1 MLLSDNINRLMSS
14 EGITNE
20 KLANYVSEMS
30 GEKVSRESIRRWRY
44 GENFPPIDK
53 AQYIAQYF
61 ALTLDA
67 LMGTAIHTEQQIKLP
82 LVGLVSAG
90 PFDILNEEDWNDSCT
105 VSVQLLADRP
115 KKECV
120 SMRVI
125 GDSMYPY
132 LCENDVL
139 VVHRQT
145 YAVNGNIIIAY
156 DPTLNGYTVKRYNQR
171 GDSVQLEPFNNEYKP
186 IKYNN
191 PTEQILQIYGVCVG
205 LKRKLV

>member
-1 MLLSDNINRLMSS
+1 MLLADNINRLMSANNVS
-14 EGITNE
+14 NGD
-20 KLANYVSEMS
+20 LAKYIGDVS
-30 GEKVSRESIRRWRY
+30 GESVRRWRN
-44 GENFPPIDK
+44 GSTMPPIDK
-53 AQYIAQYF
+53 AFKIAQYF
-61 ALTLDA
+61 NISVES
-67 LMGTAIHTEQQIKLP
+67 LMGTHIHTEQQIKLP
-82 LVGLVSAG
+82 LVGLISAG

-145 YAVNGNIIIAY
+145 YAVNGNIIVAY

-205 LKRKLV
+205 MERKLV

>member
-14 EGITNE
+14 EGISNE
-20 KLANYVSEMS
+20 KLANYISEMS
-30 GEKVSRESIRRWRY
+30 GEKVSREAIRRWRY

-53 AQYIAQYF
+53 AQFIAKYF
-61 ALTLDA
+61 NLSLDT
-67 LMGTAIHTEQQIKLP
+67 LMGLPVHTEQQIRLP
-82 LVGLVSAG
+82 LVGLISAG
-90 PFDILNEEDWNDSCT
+90 PFDIVNEEDWNDSCT
-105 VSVQLLADRP
+105 VSVQLLANRP

-145 YAVNGNIIIAY
+145 YAVNGNIIVAY
-156 DPTLNGYTVKRYNQR
+156 DPTLNGFTVKRYKQN

-205 LKRKLV
+205 MERKLV

>member
-205 LKRKLV
+205 MERKLV

>member
-1 MLLSDNINRLMSS
+1 MLLADNINRLMSANNVS
-14 EGITNE
+14 NGD
-20 KLANYVSEMS
+20 LAKYIGDVS
-30 GEKVSRESIRRWRY
+30 GESVRRWRN
-44 GENFPPIDK
+44 GAVMPPIDK
-53 AQYIAQYF
+53 AFKIAQYF
-61 ALTLDA
+61 NVSVES
-67 LMGTAIHTEQQIKLP
+67 LMGSHIYTEQQIKLP
-82 LVGLVSAG
+82 LVGLISAG

-120 SMRVI
+120 SMKVI

-205 LKRKLV
+205 MERKLV

>member
-14 EGITNE
+14 EGISNE

-61 ALTLDA
+61 ALTLDT
-67 LMGTAIHTEQQIKLP
+67 LMGLPIHTEQQIKLP

-115 KKECV
+115 KKKCV

-205 LKRKLV
+205 MERKLV

>member
-20 KLANYVSEMS
+20 KLAKYVSEMS

-67 LMGTAIHTEQQIKLP
+67 LMGLPIHTEQQIKLP
-82 LVGLVSAG
+82 LVGMVSAG

-205 LKRKLV
+205 MERKLV

>member
-82 LVGLVSAG
+82 LVGLISAG

-205 LKRKLV
+205 MERKLV

>member
-90 PFDILNEEDWNDSCT
+90 PFDLLNEEDWNESCT

-205 LKRKLV
+205 MERKLV

>member
-14 EGITNE
+14 KGISNE
-20 KLANYVSEMS
+20 KLANYISEMS
-30 GEKVSRESIRRWRY
+30 GENVSHETVRRWRS
-44 GENFPPIDK
+44 GKNVPPIDK

-67 LMGTAIHTEQQIKLP
+67 LMGLPVHTEQQIHLP

-90 PFDILNEEDWNDSCT
+90 AFDILNENEWGEECT
-105 VSVQLLADRP
+105 VGVQLLADRP

-120 SMRVI
+120 SMKVI

-145 YAVNGNIIIAY
+145 YAVNGNIIVAY
-156 DPTLNGYTVKRYNQR
+156 DPTLNGFTVKRYKQN
-171 GDSVQLEPFNNEYKP
+171 GDSVLLEPFNADYKP

-205 LKRKLV
+205 MERKLV

>member
-1 MLLSDNINRLMSS
+1 MSANNVS
-14 EGITNE
+14 NGE
-20 KLANYVSEMS
+20 LARYIGDVT
-30 GEKVSRESIRRWRY
+30 GESVRRWRN
-44 GENFPPIDK
+44 GAAMPPIDK
-53 AQYIAQYF
+53 AVKIAQYF
-61 ALTLDA
+61 NISVEQ
-67 LMGTAIHTEQQIKLP
+67 LMGSPIHTEQQIRLP

-90 PFDILNEEDWNDSCT
+90 AFDILNEEDWNDSCT

-156 DPTLNGYTVKRYNQR
+156 DPTLNGYTVKRFNQR
-171 GDSVQLEPFNNEYKP
+171 GDSVQLEPFNKEYKP

-205 LKRKLV
+205 MERKLV

>member
-1 MLLSDNINRLMSS
+1 MSS
-14 EGITNE
+14 EGISNE
-20 KLANYVSEMS
+20 KLANYISEMT
-30 GEKVSRESIRRWRY
+30 GEKVSRESVRRWRC

-90 PFDILNEEDWNDSCT
+90 PFDILNEEDWNESCT
-105 VSVQLLADRP
+105 VNVQLLANRP

-156 DPTLNGYTVKRYNQR
+156 DPTLNGYTAKRFNQR
-171 GDSVQLEPFNNEYKP
+171 GDSVQLEPFNKEYKP

-205 LKRKLV
+205 MERKLV

>member
-1 MLLSDNINRLMSS
+1 MLLSDNINRLMIS

-20 KLANYVSEMS
+20 KLANYISEMS
-30 GEKVSRESIRRWRY
+30 GEKVSREAIRRWRY

-120 SMRVI
+120 SMKVI

-139 VVHRQT
+139 IVHRQT
-145 YAVNGNIIIAY
+145 YAVNGNIIVAY
-156 DPTLNGYTVKRYNQR
+156 DPTLNGFTVKRYKQN
-171 GDSVQLEPFNNEYKP
+171 GDSVLLEPFNAEYKP

-205 LKRKLV
+205 MERKLV

>member
-20 KLANYVSEMS
+20 KLANYISEMS
-30 GEKVSRESIRRWRY
+30 GENVSHETVRRWRS
-44 GENFPPIDK
+44 GKNVPPIDK

-61 ALTLDA
+61 ALSLDA
-67 LMGTAIHTEQQIKLP
+67 LMGLPIHTEQQIRLP

-90 PFDILNEEDWNDSCT
+90 AFDILNEEDWSDTCS
-105 VSVQLLADRP
+105 VGVQLLADRP

-120 SMRVI
+120 SMKVI

-145 YAVNGNIIIAY
+145 YAVNGNIIVAY
-156 DPTLNGYTVKRYNQR
+156 DPTLNGFTVKRYKQN
-171 GDSVQLEPFNNEYKP
+171 GDSVLLEPFNNDYKP

-205 LKRKLV
+205 MERKLV

>member
-139 VVHRQT
+139 IVHRQT

-205 LKRKLV
+205 MERKLV

>member
-14 EGITNE
+14 EGISNE

-61 ALTLDA
+61 ALTLDT
-67 LMGTAIHTEQQIKLP
+67 LMGLPIHTEQQIKLP

-115 KKECV
+115 KKKCV
-120 SMRVI
+120 TMRVI

-205 LKRKLV
+205 LERKLV